1 MTTPRSP
8 ERGATPARR
17 RLPCTILVADDHDD
31 LREAV
36 RLVLEYFGFAV
47 HTAATGLDALAIAQ
61 ATRPRILLLDMVL
74 PAIDG
79 EHLARMLRADPT
91 TRDVALIATSASHS
105 LRAAAMDAGCDTFV
119 DKPIPPMRLVST
131 VRYYA
136 RHPRSRYDFDPIEPT
151 DPFAPPLAT
160 QTPQHAS
167 HKASPRLRPHAS
179 ADAAVDR
186 NTSIGIESDA
196 AQSDGVVVLADGPDR
211 R

>member
-1 MTTPRSP
+1 MTDQRSP
-8 ERGATPARR
+8 ERGAVQARR

-47 HTAATGLDALAIAQ
+47 HTAATGLDALALAQ
-61 ATRPRILLLDMVL
+61 VTRPRILLLDMVL

-91 TRDVALIATSASHS
+91 TRDAALIATSASTS
-105 LRAAAMDAGCDTFV
+105 LRAAALSAGCDTFV
-119 DKPIPPMRLVST
+119 AKPIPPLRLIST

-136 RHPRSRYDFDPIEPT
+136 RHPRSRYDFDPIEPSG
-151 DPFAPPLAT
+151 PFATTLAT

-167 HKASPRLRPHAS
+167 HQANPRLRPTADTAADRRAAAS
-179 ADAAVDR
+179 VR
-186 NTSIGIESDA
+186 IEDDA
-196 AQSDGVVVLADGPDR
+196 AQPDGVVVGTDRADRG
-211 R
+211 